1 MKQTNIFDF
10 LIESMS
16 DTIDTIIDTRKQRKN
31 LKYSLDDIVLSA
43 FSVFYFQNKSWLSF
57 QRGAQTSKGLSNAQ
71 TMFGI
76 KDIPSDNH
84 IRKILD
90 TITPKCFKMIYEKI
104 LLKIKSLG
112 VLEKF
117 TFYKE
122 YILIALDGTYYHSSK
137 NISCKCCQKRVDKET
152 AEIHYFHSVITP
164 TIVHPES
171 KQVIPLMQEFI
182 DNNDGED
189 KQDCEINASKRWIDS
204 FDNQT
209 DKKLIIL
216 GDDLYSREPMVQK
229 VLDKN
234 HSYIFVAKPT
244 SHKYLYEQIEM
255 IRNLGTLDT
264 IKKEKIVQGKK
275 QISTYYY
282 INSVIMT
289 APQGKKAIQPLT
301 TNWCEVIVTNL
312 SGKKLYHN
320 SFITNIPLHA
330 NNVIDIAGAGR
341 TRWKIENE
349 NNNTLKTKGY
359 NLEHNFGHGQN
370 NLSQTLCSLNILAF
384 LFHTVQELE
393 DELYQ
398 ELTKEI
404 GSRERF
410 FAGIN
415 FLTTM
420 FNFKSFNHMIEFILK
435 SRKTNQNINM
445 EPYVM

>member
-10 LIESMS
+10 LVESMS
-16 DTIDTIIDTRKQRKN
+16 DTIHTIVDSRKQRKN
-31 LKYSLDDIVLSA
+31 LKYSLHDIVLSA
-43 FSVFYFQNKSWLSF
+43 FSIFYFQNKSWLSF
-57 QRGAQTSKGLSNAQ
+57 QRSAQTSKGLSNAQ
-71 TMFGI
+71 TMFSI

-112 VLEKF
+112 ILKSF
-117 TFYKE
+117 TYLDE
-122 YILIALDGTYYHSSK
+122 YLLIALDGTYYHSSK

-164 TIVHPES
+164 TIVHPNH
-171 KQVIPLMQEFI
+171 KKVIPLMQEFI
-182 DNNDGED
+182 DNSDGKD
-189 KQDCEINASKRWIDS
+189 KQDCEINASKRWVDN
-204 FDNQT
+204 FNNQT
-209 DKKLIIL
+209 EKKLIML
-216 GDDLYSREPMVQK
+216 GDDLYSREPMIQNI
-229 VLDKN
+229 LDKK

-264 IKKEKIVQGKK
+264 KKQEKIVHGKK
-275 QISTYYY
+275 QITTYSY
-282 INSVIMT
+282 INDVMIKSS
-289 APQGKKAIQPLT
+289 QGKKVQSLT
-301 TNWCEVIVTNL
+301 TNWCEVIVTNVN
-312 SGKKLYHN
+312 GKKLYHN
-320 SFITNIPLHA
+320 CFITNIPLHA
-330 NNVIDIAGAGR
+330 NNVADIIQAGR

-359 NLEHNFGHGQN
+359 NLEHNFGHGQK
-370 NLSQTLCSLNILAF
+370 NLSKILCSLNILAF

-393 DELYQ
+393 DELYS
-398 ELTKEI
+398 ELRDNI
-404 GSRERF
+404 GSREQF
-410 FAGIN
+410 FHGIN

-435 SRKTNQNINM
+435 SRQTKENISM
-445 EPYVM
+445 EPYIM

>member
-16 DTIDTIIDTRKQRKN
+16 DTIDTIIDSRKQRTN
-31 LKYSLDDIVLSA
+31 LKYSLNDIVLSA

-57 QRGAQTSKGLSNAQ
+57 QRSAQTSKGLSNGQ

-112 VLEKF
+112 ILKRF
-117 TFYKE
+117 TFCKE
-122 YILIALDGTYYHSSK
+122 YILVALDGTYYHSSK
-137 NISCKCCQKRVDKET
+137 NISCKCCQRRVDKGNG
-152 AEIHYFHSVITP
+152 EIHYYHSVITP
-164 TIVHPES
+164 TIVHPDN
-171 KQVIPLMQEFI
+171 KKVIPLMQEFI
-182 DNNDGED
+182 DNSDGED
-189 KQDCEINASKRWIDS
+189 KQDCEINASKRWIDN
-204 FDNQT
+204 FDNIT

-229 VLDKN
+229 VLN
-234 HSYIFVAKPT
+234 FHYSYIFVAKPT
-244 SHKYLYEQIEM
+244 SHKYLYQQITM
-255 IRNLGTLDT
+255 IQNLGTLDT
-264 IKKEKIVQGKK
+264 IKREKIVQGKK
-275 QISTYYY
+275 QISTYSY
-282 INSVIMT
+282 INKLSMT
-289 APQGKKAIQPLT
+289 APQGKVIQPLI

-320 SFITNIPLHA
+320 SFITDIPLHPD
-330 NNVIDIAGAGR
+330 NVIDIVQAGR

-359 NLEHNFGHGQN
+359 NLEHNFGHGKN
-370 NLSQTLCSLNILAF
+370 NLSKTLCSLNILAF

-404 GSRERF
+404 GSREKF
-410 FAGIN
+410 FGGIN
-415 FLTTM
+415 LLTTM

-435 SRKTNQNINM
+435 SRQTNENINM
-445 EPYVM
+445 ELYIM